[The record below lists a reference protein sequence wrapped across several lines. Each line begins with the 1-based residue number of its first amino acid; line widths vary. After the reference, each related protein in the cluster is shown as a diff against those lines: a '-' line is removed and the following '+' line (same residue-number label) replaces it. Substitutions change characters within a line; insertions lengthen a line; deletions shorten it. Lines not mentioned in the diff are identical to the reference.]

1 MIGKEE
7 NDLLTQTGPGTPCG
21 ELMRRYWQP
30 AALSEELP
38 EGGSPLPVRL
48 MSEDLVLFRDDQGRP
63 GLIDIH
69 CPHRGADL
77 SYGRLED
84 GGLRCIYHGWLFNNE
99 GHCLD
104 QPGEAGGGE
113 HKEAIRLRAYPCR
126 EMAGII
132 FAYLGPGDFP
142 QLPAYE
148 LLTVPE
154 DHRFIRKGYSEC
166 NYLQGNEGN
175 IDPVHLSFLHV
186 MLDENLARSGRPAEY
201 VNVRGSNNSVNRLL
215 GENLA
220 PTIEVEVVDF
230 GLRIYTWRPV
240 SDDKAY
246 LRVSNFV
253 MPNLCA
259 VPGETQGAGYLINWH
274 VPIDD
279 EHHWKY
285 MMTFSREALL
295 NKEVF
300 QKRYTAEIG
309 PDYRPRR
316 NLANRYLQDREEMK
330 TKTYTGLGTFFPAHD
345 FYATESQGPIQ
356 DRTKEITGH
365 SDKAIVGARKLILNA
380 IKAVQEGRE
389 PQHVIRD
396 PKNNRFP
403 HMVVISR
410 SVPNSTDWKEF
421 TRKAEAEAVAQA

>member
-1 MIGKEE
+1 VITKEE
-7 NDLLTQTGPGTPCG
+7 NNLLTLTGPGTPCG

-38 EGGSPLPVRL
+38 PGGAPLPIKL
-48 MSEDLVLFRDDQGRP
+48 FGEDLVLFRDEQGRP
-63 GLIDIH
+63 GLLDNH

-84 GGLRCIYHGWLFNNE
+84 GGLRCIYHGWLFDIQ

-104 QPGEAGGGE
+104 QPGEPRGGE
-113 HKEAIRLRAYPCR
+113 HKGSIHLRSYPCQ
-126 EMAGII
+126 EVGGLI
-132 FAYLGPGDFP
+132 FAYLGPGEP
-142 QLPAYE
+142 PLLPGYE
-148 LLTVPE
+148 ILSVPAE
-154 DHRFIRKGYSEC
+154 NRFIRKAYSDC

-186 MLDENLARSGRPAEY
+186 MLDENLAKTGRPAEF
-201 VNVRGSNNSVNRLL
+201 VNVRGSGSSVNRLL

-220 PTIEVEVVDF
+220 PTIEVEVEDF

-240 SDDKAY
+240 TEGKAY

-279 EHHWKY
+279 QHHWKY
-285 MMTFSREALL
+285 MMTFSHEAPLNREI
-295 NKEVF
+295 F

-309 PDYRPRR
+309 PDYRPLR
-316 NLANRYLQDREEMK
+316 NKTNRYLQDREEMK
-330 TKTYTGLGTFFPAHD
+330 TRSFTGIGTFFPAHD

-356 DRTKEITGH
+356 DRTKEVTVS

-380 IKAVQEGRE
+380 IKDIQEGRE
-389 PQHVIRD
+389 ALHVVRD
-396 PKNNRFP
+396 PEKNRFP
-403 HMVVISR
+403 HMVVISQ
-410 SVPNSTDWKEF
+410 SVPVSTDWKEY
-421 TRKAEAEAVAQA
+421 TRKVETEVRA

>member
-1 MIGKEE
+1 MISKEE
-7 NDLLTQTGPGTPCG
+7 NNLLTETGPGTPCG

-38 EGGSPLPVRL
+38 PGGTPLPVRL
-48 MSEDLVLFRDDQGRP
+48 LSEDLVLFRDDQGRP
-63 GLIDIH
+63 GLIDLH

-84 GGLRCIYHGWLFNNE
+84 GGLRCIYHGWLFNNQ

-104 QPGEAGGGE
+104 QPGEAGGGK
-113 HKEAIRLRAYPCR
+113 HKDAIRLRAYPCR

-132 FAYLGPGDFP
+132 FAYLGPGDP
-142 QLPAYE
+142 PLLPAYE
-148 LLTVPE
+148 LLTAPE

-201 VNVRGSNNSVNRLL
+201 VNVRGGNNSVNSLL
-215 GENLA
+215 GANLA
-220 PTIEVEVVDF
+220 PTIEVEVEDF

-240 SDDKAY
+240 SDNKAY

-279 EHHWKY
+279 GHHWKY
-285 MMTFSREALL
+285 MMTFSREAPL
-295 NKEVF
+295 NKEIF

-309 PDYRPRR
+309 PDYRPVR
-316 NLANRYLQDREEMK
+316 NQANRYRQDRDEMK

-380 IKAVQEGRE
+380 IKDIQEGRE
-389 PQHVIRD
+389 AQHVIRD
-396 PKNNRFP
+396 PKKNRFP
-403 HMVVISR
+403 HMVVISQ
-410 SVPNSTDWKEF
+410 SVPSSTDWKNY
-421 TRKAEAEAVAQA
+421 TRKVETEARV